1 MSAQQRVRRQQLL
14 RQAEGYLELAMP
26 EHALET
32 LDRWGPSE
40 TPSFR
45 ASYLRGEALR
55 ELERWA
61 EAVVALNIAAEG
73 LPEDLPI
80 YIALGWCYKRLD
92 RIDLAIEALEKA
104 LEIDPNSAIV
114 HYNLACYWSL
124 AGNKRQSLMFLSRA
138 ISMDSEYRSRVASE
152 SDFDTIR
159 NDPAFQA
166 LTSVIV

>member
-1 MSAQQRVRRQQLL
+1 MTAQQRIRRQQIL
-14 RQAEGYLELAMP
+14 RQAEGYLELGMP
-26 EHALET
+26 KHALDV
-32 LDRWGPSE
+32 LDRWGPSDA
-40 TPSFR
+40 PSYR

-55 ELERWA
+55 ELERWS
-61 EAVVALNIAAEG
+61 EAIAALNVAAEG

-80 YIALGWCYKRLD
+80 YIAQGWCYKRLG
-92 RIDLAIEALEKA
+92 RIDLAITALEKGV
-104 LEIDPNSAIV
+104 EIDPNSAIA

-138 ISMDSEYRSRVASE
+138 IEMDAEYRSRVASE